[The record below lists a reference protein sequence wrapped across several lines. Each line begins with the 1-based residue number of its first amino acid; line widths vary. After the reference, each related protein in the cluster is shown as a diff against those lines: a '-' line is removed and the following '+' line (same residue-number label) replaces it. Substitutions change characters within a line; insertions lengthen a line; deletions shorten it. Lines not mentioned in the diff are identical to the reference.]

1 MPKISVF
8 SAVAKHG
15 ELKYRFVFSPSF
27 EAPDSTKQIIR
38 SNITK
43 VQDDIEKAKNELET
57 TQKLGSV
64 AEKYWDKVEKARQ
77 YFSEE
82 LESLFPTIDISK
94 KKLNVTEE
102 DLDLFILHTY
112 AHVLFYQKELAKMET
127 LMQEKLHAAVEAAKR
142 GGGEFLTTAQVCEAL
157 EQEKR
162 KLNLCFQQQVR
173 NHDSDG

>member
-1 MPKISVF
+1 M
-8 SAVAKHG
+8 
-15 ELKYRFVFSPSF
+15 
-27 EAPDSTKQIIR
+27 IR

-43 VQDDIEKAKNELET
+43 VQDDIQKAKNELET
-57 TQKLGSV
+57 QQKLGSI
-64 AEKYWDKVEKARQ
+64 AERYWDKVEKARQ

-82 LESLFPTIDISK
+82 LESLFPNIDITK
-94 KKLNVTEE
+94 KKLSVTDE
-102 DLDLFILHTY
+102 DLDLFVLHTY

-127 LMQEKLHAAVEAAKR
+127 LMQERLQAAVETAKR

-173 NHDSDG
+173 SYFLIDPKTLEFFQSVKFTQAK